1 LAALQADATANTTDG
16 KKNIYLVTADGNWY
30 YWNGS
35 SWTSGGVFQS
45 TGIADRAITANKLD
59 DNLHSA
65 LLSPYD
71 LTNVIWENKFVSIT
85 TGQVAG
91 DNTKRL
97 LSSYIE
103 VKGET
108 LFSNSNAEN
117 YDFVIYKYNKADYSF
132 IGDTGWI
139 TNSDYRL
146 IGEYHIRIMLRKDNG
161 SDIGLS
167 EHTSIQLNDIVS
179 ATNKREIDTIKTNI
193 DELLAKKYKKHS
205 LSFDQADIISDWKVE
220 KMAHTS
226 TIYADKDG
234 TMYAAY
240 MGNNITANEH
250 PDNTDIQINFLKFN
264 IADPKDI
271 QRWEAIKT
279 GHAFTGFTQGSK
291 PPYDPNMIIRDTAI
305 KLYFSA
311 YDDATGVNGNGSF
324 LGTTT
329 FDKTVDDFW
338 NDFTACQINYTAGG
352 VTTTV
357 RFDTDGVQEAYTGLG
372 YSLSS
377 DLIDKTI
384 MFTSQIIKNG
394 DYWYASLGM
403 YGSDFRGMV
412 LRTLDGVTWEV
423 YCIPD
428 QNVGGNVMENCI
440 EIVGTKLYYFTR
452 TGYFC
457 VYDMTSRTW
466 LSYQALEDVVA
477 SKVNVFYFNSRLY
490 IAYNKDVTL
499 ITDWGN
505 VPRNT
510 MTIKEVNLSDTTKMT
525 DVLEVQLE
533 GGICYYHFTKYK
545 GSLYMTFTN
554 DRRKFNLGQVNS
566 NISFSPVVL

>member
-1 LAALQADATANTTDG
+1 MD
-16 KKNIYLVTADGNWY
+16 K
-30 YWNGS
+30 
-35 SWTSGGVFQS
+35 
-45 TGIADRAITANKLD
+45 GIADA
-59 DNLHSA
+59 HSQLA
-65 LLSPYD
+65 EIPNQIIEVENDVDTVKAFIGLEDSNATW
-71 LTNVIWENKFVSIT
+71 TNEFIIPTYGTVGGSNS
-85 TGQVAG
+85 
-91 DNTKRL
+91 NRL
-97 LSSYIE
+97 LSSQIKVSKGAI
-103 VKGET
+103 VK
-108 LFSNSNAEN
+108 NSDSTN
-117 YDFVIYKYNKADYSF
+117 YNFIIYKYDKNNTY
-132 IGDTGWI
+132 
-139 TNSDYRL
+139 
-146 IGEYHIRIMLRKDNG
+146 IGESGWVAESQYETNEDGYIRIMLKKVPETAINLNEHSSISVDN
-161 SDIGLS
+161 SLPKINQMKIEKLNESMLS
-167 EHTSIQLNDIVS
+167 QI
-179 ATNKREIDTIKTNI
+179 KRN
-193 DELLAKKYKKHS
+193 S
-205 LSFDQADIISDWKVE
+205 LFFEKADIISDWKVE

-234 TMYAAY
+234 TMYVAY
-240 MGNNITANEH
+240 MSNNVTANEH

-279 GHAFTGFTQGSK
+279 GHAFTYFTQGSK
-291 PPYDPNMIIRDTAI
+291 PPYDPNMIIRDTVI

-329 FDKTVDDFW
+329 FDKTVDDYW
-338 NDFTACQINYTAGG
+338 NDFTACQISYTVGG

-412 LRTLDGVTWEV
+412 LRTLDGVIWEV

-428 QNVGGNVMENCI
+428 QSVGGNVMENCI

-452 TGYFC
+452 TGCFC

-477 SKVNVFYFNSRLY
+477 SKVNVFYFNSKLY

-510 MTIKEVNLSDTTKMT
+510 MIIKEVDINDTNKMT